1 MARFEPESYLKYR
14 IAYPSSVFE
23 GLRPWVGSIDGTRG
37 IRAVDLGAGTGFS
50 AWSMIRALPVSSLIL
65 VEPDPSML
73 EVARATLADLPVDVE
88 YRVGSAENVA
98 EFANSSSVAS
108 VDLVLAASSWH
119 WMDPAL
125 ALGAI
130 DRMLRPGGAVFIVEY
145 QFPKLETAP
154 AVNEWVRREFNL
166 KWRTEDQRPRGSLLE
181 LTDPVRK
188 STSFSQRGS
197 VRMEHSQDLTL
208 DEFAGVI
215 RSQSRYLAFESRIP
229 QSGREEERLRMMDQL
244 SKEWGSRG
252 VIPGSYSLEGYWFV
266 KRWG

>member
-1 MARFEPESYLKYR
+1 MARFEPESYSRYR

-23 GLRPWVGSIDGTRG
+23 GLRSWIGSIDGTRG

-50 AWSMIRALPVSSLIL
+50 ARSMIRALPVSSVIL

-73 EVARATLADLPVDVE
+73 EVARSTLADLPVDVE
-88 YRVGSAENVA
+88 YRVGPAEAVG
-98 EFANSSSVAS
+98 ELAS

-119 WMDPAL
+119 WMDPVS

-130 DRMLRPGGAVFIVEY
+130 DRMLRPGGAVFILEY

-166 KWRTEDQRPRGSLLE
+166 KWRTEEQRPRGSLVE
-181 LTDPVRK
+181 LTEPVRQ
-188 STSFSQRGS
+188 SCSFSQRGS
-197 VRMEHSQDLTL
+197 IRVEHSQGFTL

-229 QSGREEERLRMMDQL
+229 QSGREEERLRMMEQL
-244 SKEWGSRG
+244 RKEWGLRE